1 MKIADQSNGHRAWKL
16 GALPEDDP
24 RAAVPIY
31 TLSEAAGYLR
41 LNVSTLRY
49 WTHPPKGEPLVTT
62 LPASGHQPSLP
73 FIGFAEAF
81 VITAAKD
88 AGVPDHRIRP
98 GVEGIRRRAGGLEHA
113 LASKL
118 VCTDGAE
125 IFLDVLDDEDLDV
138 ARTDQRAF
146 RKAVESRLKLI
157 EYDPA
162 DDYARRLR
170 LPEYKKAEVTI
181 DPRVAGG
188 RPLLRRGV
196 GVRVKD
202 LRDRVA
208 AGESERSV
216 ARDFGVPL
224 GEVKEIV
231 RSS

>member
-1 MKIADQSNGHRAWKL
+1 VVAL
-16 GALPEDDP
+16 EALPKDDP
-24 RAAVPIY
+24 RVAVPIY
-31 TLSEAAGYLR
+31 TIGEAARYLR
-41 LNVSTLRY
+41 LSDSTLRY

-62 LPASGHQPSLP
+62 IPARGHQPTVP
-73 FIGFAEAF
+73 FIGLAEAF
-81 VITAAKD
+81 VIAAAKD

-98 GVEGIRRRAGGLEHA
+98 GVEGIKRRAGGLEHA
-113 LASKL
+113 LASRL

-125 IFLDVLDDEDLDV
+125 IFLAQLDDDDLDV

-157 EYDPA
+157 EYDTG
-162 DDYARRLR
+162 DEYARRLR
-170 LPEYKKAEVTI
+170 LPEYKADVTI

-208 AGESERSV
+208 AGDSERSV
-216 ARDFGVPL
+216 ARDFGIPL
-224 GEVKEIV
+224 GELKEIV